1 MDFDLPKSTFLK
13 QGFFKVRKALSHK
26 EMGAFLLLLNQKL
39 LKNSLLGS
47 VLVQFIERNLLAMNF
62 NSLWVKGFEDQSC
75 FEIL

>member
-1 MDFDLPKSTFLK
+1 MDFALPKSTFLK

-47 VLVQFIERNLLAMNF
+47 VLVQFIER
-62 NSLWVKGFEDQSC
+62 
-75 FEIL
+75 